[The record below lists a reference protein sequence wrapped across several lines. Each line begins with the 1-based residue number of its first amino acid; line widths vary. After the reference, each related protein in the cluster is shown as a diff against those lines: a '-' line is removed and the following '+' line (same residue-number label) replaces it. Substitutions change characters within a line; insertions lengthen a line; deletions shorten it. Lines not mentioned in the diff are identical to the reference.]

1 MRNYIAD
8 ANKVN
13 ILNKD
18 SPALNMKMRTVLQY
32 LSCKQKVR
40 LT

>member
-18 SPALNMKMRTVLQY
+18 SPAPIHENEDSFTVSEL
-32 LSCKQKVR
+32 
-40 LT
+40 